1 MEKIITETDIIEQ
14 SGIPI
19 ATEDSLMSLEKIQ
32 GRESPDLWPEESIT
46 RFITQN
52 LTSIDVPTWSMD
64 LTTDDKQ
71 EALRLGQL
79 SKEEIALE
87 VKKLL
92 DSAYHLGV
100 DEAKEMTRGKYLSIF
115 KQS

>member
-1 MEKIITETDIIEQ
+1 MIIETDIIEQ
-14 SGIPI
+14 SGRPI

-52 LTSIDVPTWSMD
+52 LTSTNTPTWSIN
-64 LTTDDKQ
+64 LTMDDKQ

-79 SKEEIALE
+79 SKDEIALE

-100 DEAKEMTRGKYLSIF
+100 DEAKEMTRGKYLNIF